1 MARSKKK
8 PSTPQSPKDSTPV
21 VYSSK
26 KQLGQQQ
33 QHLRSTSIFK
43 KSPVYDLLHYFEK
56 APDQWTAR
64 YILILT
70 AIILRAAV
78 GLGSHSGYH
87 TPPMFGDFEAQRHW
101 MELTINLPIS
111 QWYFFDLQYWGL
123 DYPVLTAYHSFICGK
138 LGNFINSSWFALN
151 TSRGLET
158 DDIKTFMRIT
168 AIISELII
176 YIPSILK
183 IANILGK
190 KSNINR
196 MDQIIIALIIINQPH
211 LILIDHGHFQYN
223 SIMLGFFIYS
233 IIDLIKGN
241 LIMAS
246 VWFISCINFKQMGLY
261 YSLFIFFYIL
271 SQLNSL
277 SKFFLVGVTVL
288 LTQFIYLLPFI
299 WFHPDSVLQIV
310 YRVFPFNRGLFEDK
324 VANFWCTSNILI
336 KYCEILTDAS
346 QLSKLAL
353 IATLLTTI
361 PINLLIFYKIKT
373 ATNNTKKAN
382 TEVTP
387 SSSSSSSSS
396 LPLNIVAMIYG
407 FALNALSFYLFS
419 YQVHEKSILIAL
431 IPISLLLLI
440 NPQQDIT
447 MIQFI
452 NTVGTFSLYPLL
464 KKDGLIMQYFV
475 LNFLINWLIGFDL
488 IIVNPNP
495 QKNSKSSS
503 KLSNINNLIIWI
515 IYFMMIIYHIIDF
528 TIDPPL
534 KYPDLWVILNTT
546 ISFVAFSYFW
556 LWLVYRIIKL

>member
-246 VWFISCINFKQMGLY
+246 VWFISCINFKQM
-261 YSLFIFFYIL
+261 
-271 SQLNSL
+271 
-277 SKFFLVGVTVL
+277 
-288 LTQFIYLLPFI
+288 
-299 WFHPDSVLQIV
+299 
-310 YRVFPFNRGLFEDK
+310 
-324 VANFWCTSNILI
+324 
-336 KYCEILTDAS
+336 
-346 QLSKLAL
+346 
-353 IATLLTTI
+353 
-361 PINLLIFYKIKT
+361 
-373 ATNNTKKAN
+373 
-382 TEVTP
+382 
-387 SSSSSSSSS
+387 
-396 LPLNIVAMIYG
+396 
-407 FALNALSFYLFS
+407 
-419 YQVHEKSILIAL
+419 
-431 IPISLLLLI
+431 
-440 NPQQDIT
+440 
-447 MIQFI
+447 
-452 NTVGTFSLYPLL
+452 
-464 KKDGLIMQYFV
+464 
-475 LNFLINWLIGFDL
+475 
-488 IIVNPNP
+488 
-495 QKNSKSSS
+495 
-503 KLSNINNLIIWI
+503 
-515 IYFMMIIYHIIDF
+515 
-528 TIDPPL
+528 
-534 KYPDLWVILNTT
+534 
-546 ISFVAFSYFW
+546 
-556 LWLVYRIIKL
+556 

>member
-8 PSTPQSPKDSTPV
+8 QSAPQLSKEPTPV

-26 KQLGQQQ
+26 KQVG

-70 AIILRAAV
+70 AVILRAAV
-78 GLGSHSGYH
+78 GLGGHSGYH

-101 MELTINLPIS
+101 MELTIHLPIS
-111 QWYFFDLQYWGL
+111 QWYYFDLQYWGL
-123 DYPVLTAYHSFICGK
+123 DYPVLTAYHSYICGK

-158 DDIKTFMRIT
+158 DDIRTFMRIT

-211 LILIDHGHFQYN
+211 LVLIDHGHFQYN

-277 SKFFLVGVTVL
+277 SKFFLVGLTVVI
-288 LTQFIYLLPFI
+288 TQFIYLLPFI
-299 WFHPDSVLQIV
+299 WFHPDSILQIV

-324 VANFWCTSNILI
+324 VANFWCTTNILI
-336 KYCEILTDAS
+336 KYREIFTDAS
-346 QLSKLAL
+346 QLSKLTL
-353 IATLLTTI
+353 IATLLATI

-373 ATNNTKKAN
+373 SNKP
-382 TEVTP
+382 VTRK
-387 SSSSSSSSS
+387 SAETTTTSSSSSS
-396 LPLNIVAMIYG
+396 LPLHITAMIYG

-431 IPISLLLLI
+431 IPILLLLLI

-488 IIVNPNP
+488 IIFNP
-495 QKNSKSSS
+495 QRNSNTNK
-503 KLSNINNLIIWI
+503 KNLIIWI

-546 ISFVAFSYFW
+546 ISFVAFGYFW